1 MPVSVTRQG
10 NNLPNG
16 LFLPTIW
23 SKKLNSKFYAQ
34 CFIPEITNSDYEG
47 EIKGQG
53 SQVNIRQRPT
63 VQVFDYQENQDIQY
77 QDVAD
82 EMVTLFI
89 NKAKGFAVRVGD
101 IDKAQSNIPIL
112 NELTTDASYQ
122 TKIAIE
128 KDFFS
133 VVYAQAGNALAQT
146 NIDNTTALNWIID
159 AEVQLEQNNIPAD
172 QRWVVIPPKVGG
184 WLQKGDL
191 KNASITG
198 DPESIARKNLNNG
211 RLGMIGGMTV
221 YVSNNL
227 TTAGGVTQCLAG
239 HKSAVTFANQIVNV
253 ENLRLQTKFGDAV
266 RGLNVYGYQT
276 LIPTGLVSMPCTI
289 S

>member
-16 LFLPTIW
+16 VFSPTIW
-23 SKKLNSKFYAQ
+23 SKKLNAKYYAQ
-34 CFIPEITNSDYEG
+34 CFLPEITNSEFEG

-63 VQVFDYQENQDIQY
+63 VQVTDYQVNQDIQY
-77 QDVAD
+77 QDIVD
-82 EMVTLFI
+82 EMITLYI
-89 NKAKGFAVRVGD
+89 NKAKNFAFKVDD
-101 IDKAQSNIPIL
+101 IDQAQSNIPIL
-112 NELTTDASYQ
+112 NELTTDAAFQ
-122 TKIAIE
+122 MKIAVE

-133 VVYAQAGNALAQT
+133 VVYGQAGLNLPQT
-146 NIDNTTALNWIID
+146 NIDNTTALNWLID
-159 AEVQLEQNNIPAD
+159 AEVQLEQNNIPMD
-172 QRWVVIPPKVGG
+172 QRWVVIPPKVAG

-198 DPESIARKNLNNG
+198 DAESVIRKNLNNG
-211 RLGMIGGMTV
+211 RLGTIGGLTV

-227 TTAGGVTQCLAG
+227 VTAGGVTQCLAG
-239 HKSAVTFANQIVNV
+239 HKSAVTYASQIVKV
-253 ENLRLQTKFGDAV
+253 ENVRLQTKFGDAV